1 MATDA
6 ENLRTARS
14 NFIAKLAE
22 VSASPKP
29 SYIVNGQQFSWTE
42 FYTFLTQQ
50 IAQIDNLIAAED
62 GPYEVQ
68 VEGVV

>member
-14 NFIAKLAE
+14 NFIAQLAAI
-22 VSASPKP
+22 SASPKP
-29 SYIVNGQQFSWTE
+29 SYSVNGQQFDWVGY
-42 FYTFLTQQ
+42 YTFLTQQ

>member
-1 MATDA
+1 MATNA
-6 ENLRTARS
+6 ENLATART
-14 NFIAKLAE
+14 NFITKLAAI
-22 VSASPKP
+22 SADPKP
-29 SYIVNGQQFSWTE
+29 SYNVNGQQFAWTE